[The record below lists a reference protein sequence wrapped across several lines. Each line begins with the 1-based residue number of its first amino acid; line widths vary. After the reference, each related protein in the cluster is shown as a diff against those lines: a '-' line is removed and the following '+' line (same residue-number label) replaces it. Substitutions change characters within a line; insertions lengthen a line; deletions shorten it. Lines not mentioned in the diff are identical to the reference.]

1 MKMTTRTT
9 SQLCRI
15 GRVTSNKIL
24 RYVIL
29 SFLFLDM
36 TCFSLGR
43 WFFFFVVVMRLDL
56 GFYLYI
62 VLHSSCFHSHYQ

>member
-1 MKMTTRTT
+1 MKTTTT
-9 SQLCRI
+9 TMSQLCRI

-36 TCFSLGR
+36 KCFSLGR
-43 WFFFFVVVMRLDL
+43 WFFFVVVVMRLDL
-56 GFYLYI
+56 GFCLYI